1 MGKFFLFVVFGIST
15 SFANSKVLIETNNQD
30 CIVMKNKQMELELIS
45 SNIENINTTKTPEG
59 GPYKAKK
66 LVCNEQMCAVVSYK
80 GFISKL
86 KPGHPDADPR
96 GYVKFPKI
104 DLRDQLQ
111 AMIDVRSEY
120 EQAARNC
127 KSIAKR

>member
-1 MGKFFLFVVFGIST
+1 MGKSFLLVMFGIST
-15 SFANSKVLIETNNQD
+15 SFASSKVLSEISNQD
-30 CIVMKNKQMELELIS
+30 CFVMKNKQMELALIS
-45 SNIENINTTKTPEG
+45 SNIENINTTRTPEG
-59 GPYKAKK
+59 GPYKPKK
-66 LVCNEQMCAVVSYK
+66 LVCNEQMCVVVSYK

-86 KPGHPDADPR
+86 KPGHPDADRR

-127 KSIAKR
+127 KAIARR